1 MKNFED
7 CYSFVNPLRE
17 NILNYSNS
25 DIIESV
31 LRAKEREKNK
41 ITTRLG
47 DLTVEEREIE
57 NIMKNQRLGNWSL
70 GQTKALFVYD
80 EQQYDKEREEI
91 DRDMLVELELNKN
104 SEVIRE
110 NRDMYNFDALEQ
122 MDISRRI
129 DAEVYALNSIAEDDD
144 IGDDDDQVPLNY
156 GDL

>member
-1 MKNFED
+1 MDLNQDFWYRND
-7 CYSFVNPLRE
+7 MTAGLNPF
-17 NILNYSNS
+17 
-25 DIIESV
+25 
-31 LRAKEREKNK
+31 
-41 ITTRLG
+41 
-47 DLTVEEREIE
+47 EERYRTLLQNVTNWNNPE
-57 NIMKNQRLGNWSL
+57 NYYSKVHVI
-70 GQTKALFVYD
+70 GQVKDLINEY
-80 EQQYDKEREEI
+80 
-91 DRDMLVELELNKN
+91 RDMLLELDLNRN